1 MSQQDPS
8 GYPHQP
14 YGAPY
19 GEQPPPGYGYGY
31 GYGPPPRPRAEG
43 PTANAIVSLILNLLA
58 LVSCCNVLGLP
69 GAILAGLGLSRA
81 SEQPEAARSMVMWSW
96 VLFGLGFVLEI
107 GLFLFL
113 GLNGHLDD

>member
-8 GYPHQP
+8 GYPYQP

-31 GYGPPPRPRAEG
+31 PPPPPPRRDG
-43 PTANAIVSLILNLLA
+43 PSANAIVSLVLNLLG

-69 GAILAGLGLSRA
+69 GAILAGLAIGRSNT
-81 SEQPEAARSMVMWSW
+81 EPQTARSMVMWSW

-113 GLNGHLDD
+113 GLNGYLDD